1 MAYRRALE
9 TRRLCCSNCGVE
21 GHLFRECEKPIMS
34 YGILAIQRMDTSAN
48 LCTTSPILTGYDLIR
63 PLQILL
69 ICRRDS
75 LSFIEFI
82 RGKYSTTDLNYL
94 YTLLQNM
101 TKREHEKIRYMTFDE
116 LWRSVWGSAA
126 DTHKNDYETSER
138 RYRSLGDISEL
149 LDAHPTIWLE
159 PEWGFPKGR
168 RNSGETE
175 VAGALREFEE
185 ETNINRM
192 SLSLFQ
198 NVHPFV
204 ETFVGSNQVQ
214 YCHKYF
220 LAMCRQTDLSLS
232 HENPHM
238 SREIGAIGWFT
249 IEQALEKIRPA
260 SKEKL
265 GVLVKLDAIMRT
277 FCPIEI

>member
-34 YGILAIQRMDTSAN
+34 YGILAIQRMDSSAN
-48 LCTTSPILTGYDLIR
+48 LCSVNPILTGYDLIR

-82 RGKYSTTDLNYL
+82 RGKYSTTDLEYL

-101 TKREHEKIRYMTFDE
+101 TKREHEKIRHMTFDE

-138 RYRSLGDISEL
+138 RYRSVGSIPEL

-168 RNSGETE
+168 RNSSETE
-175 VAGALREFEE
+175 IAGALREFEE

-204 ETFVGSNQVQ
+204 ETFLGSNQVQ

-260 SKEKL
+260 SKEKR